1 MPLLRHFLPTL
12 AYLLVGKEIKMTHNV
27 TTGNNFAAVDTGS
40 YSKWPDY
47 TVELPGLEIPGKLF
61 IKDLLQLT
69 GCEISINSMPP
80 GGGMPIYHNHHQNE
94 EVYIFI
100 QGEGQLQIDDET
112 LDVKEGSIVRISP
125 EGERIWR
132 NNSDASLVYIIIQV
146 KAGSL
151 EQYGVNDATIP
162 DKAANWN

>member
-1 MPLLRHFLPTL
+1 MKMSNVKTGKHFSL
-12 AYLLVGKEIKMTHNV
+12 
-27 TTGNNFAAVDTGS
+27 VDTGEC
-40 YSKWPDY
+40 KNWPDY

-61 IKDLLQLT
+61 LKDLLGLT

-80 GGGMPIYHNHHQNE
+80 GGGMPVYHNHHQNE

-100 QGEGQLQIDDET
+100 KGQGQVQVDDET

-132 NNSDASLVYIIIQV
+132 NNSDEVLVYIIVQIKQH
-146 KAGSL
+146 SL
-151 EQYGVNDATIP
+151 SQYGLDDATIP
-162 DKAANWN
+162 EKAANWG